1 VKVKLLPDGSVLF
14 QTPLLDVAVW
24 VVVFSVDPGDAR
36 AMADG
41 FGVQTLRLPPG
52 TRLCHLA
59 RQEHP
64 HQLFLSGSGDGAGS
78 RVGRL
83 SASDRPN
90 AIPPVGT
97 ERKGARR
104 SLPSSPFTGPS
115 ECHIGDLGR
124 SRRAPACSMPGR

>member
-1 VKVKLLPDGSVLF
+1 MNVAVIAVGACPAKGEGKAPSDGSVLF

-59 RQEHP
+59 RQVHP

-90 AIPPVGT
+90 AIPPVGDGA
-97 ERKGARR
+97 KGGAT
-104 SLPSSPFTGPS
+104 LSPQLTFHGAVGVS
-115 ECHIGDLGR
+115 YW
-124 SRRAPACSMPGR
+124 